1 MGDTFYTYR
10 EMKRPTR
17 MQKYNNQGTGQ
28 NLHKQHQ
35 QSTSHSYMR
44 YRNNTKP
51 SKRKNPLRNCL
62 ETWCSIRRSIN
73 QWNSQCPDRSSEEIT
88 YMVHE
93 LTLQNSSLSAN
104 EKISYIPTAAN
115 PSDLAMEEK
124 SKSAT
129 RSSKSATILV
139 NFGPHTAAIKTDIVH
154 ASIPLTFLYEKKYK
168 CDKIFT
174 MTQ

>member
-62 ETWCSIRRSIN
+62 ETWCSILRSIN

-93 LTLQNSSLSAN
+93 LILQNSSLSVN
-104 EKISYIPTAAN
+104 QIEDVIYSNSDKPFRFGNGREVKICNQVLKICN
-115 PSDLAMEEK
+115 H
-124 SKSAT
+124 
-129 RSSKSATILV
+129 SSKLWTS
-139 NFGPHTAAIKTDIVH
+139 
-154 ASIPLTFLYEKKYK
+154 
-168 CDKIFT
+168 
-174 MTQ
+174 